1 MGNSYYVYMIASE
14 SKVIYTGVTNNLERR
29 IYEHK
34 KKLFEGFSKRY
45 NTYKLVWYEETDD
58 VGAAIA
64 FEKKIKGW
72 KRYKKVELIE
82 EKNPSWDD
90 LAKDWFD

>member
-1 MGNSYYVYMIASE
+1 MGFTYYVYILSSE
-14 SKVIYTGVTNNLERR
+14 SKVIYTGMTNNLERR

-34 KKLFEGFSKRY
+34 NKLIEGFSKRY

-72 KRYKKVELIE
+72 KRFKKVTMIE
-82 EKNPSWDD
+82 EENPGWDD
-90 LAKDWFD
+90 LAIDWF

>member
-1 MGNSYYVYMIASE
+1 MHGVTYYVYILSSE
-14 SKVIYTGVTNNLERR
+14 SKVIYTGMSNNLERR

-34 KKLFEGFSKRY
+34 TKLIEGFSKRY

-72 KRYKKVELIE
+72 KRFKKVTMIE
-82 EKNPSWDD
+82 EENPGWDD
-90 LAKDWFD
+90 LAKDWF

>member
-1 MGNSYYVYMIASE
+1 MGFTYYVYILSSE
-14 SKVIYTGVTNNLERR
+14 SKVIYTGMTNNLERR
-29 IYEHK
+29 IYEYK
-34 KKLFEGFSKRY
+34 NKLIEGFSKRY

-72 KRYKKVELIE
+72 KRFKKVTMIE
-82 EKNPSWDD
+82 EENPGWDD
-90 LAKDWFD
+90 LAGDWF

>member
-1 MGNSYYVYMIASE
+1 MGFTYYVYILSSE
-14 SKVIYTGVTNNLERR
+14 SKVIYTGMTNNLKRR

-34 KKLFEGFSKRY
+34 NKLIEGFSKRY

-72 KRYKKVELIE
+72 KRFKKVTMIE
-82 EKNPSWDD
+82 EANPG
-90 LAKDWFD
+90 

>member
-1 MGNSYYVYMIASE
+1 MGFTYYVYILSSE
-14 SKVIYTGVTNNLERR
+14 SKVIYTGMTNNLERR

-34 KKLFEGFSKRY
+34 NKLIEGFSKRY
-45 NTYKLVWYEETDD
+45 NTYKLVRYEETDD

-72 KRYKKVELIE
+72 KRFKKVTMIE
-82 EKNPSWDD
+82 EENPGWDD
-90 LAKDWFD
+90 LAKDWF

>member
-1 MGNSYYVYMIASE
+1 MGFTYYVYILSSE
-14 SKVIYTGVTNNLERR
+14 SKVIYTGMTNNLKRR

-34 KKLFEGFSKRY
+34 NKLIEGFSKRY

-64 FEKKIKGW
+64 FEKKIKAW
-72 KRYKKVELIE
+72 KRFKKVTMIE
-82 EKNPSWDD
+82 EANPG
-90 LAKDWFD
+90 

>member
-1 MGNSYYVYMIASE
+1 MGFTYYVYILSSE
-14 SKVIYTGVTNNLERR
+14 SKVIYTGMTNNLERR

-34 KKLFEGFSKRY
+34 NKLIEGFSKRY
-45 NTYKLVWYEETDD
+45 NMYKLVWYEETDD

-72 KRYKKVELIE
+72 KRFKKVTMIE
-82 EKNPSWDD
+82 EENPGWDD
-90 LAKDWFD
+90 LAKDWF

>member
-1 MGNSYYVYMIASE
+1 MGFTYYVYILSSE
-14 SKVIYTGVTNNLERR
+14 SKVIYTGMTNNLERR

-34 KKLFEGFSKRY
+34 NKLIEGFSKRY

-72 KRYKKVELIE
+72 KRFKKVTMIE
-82 EKNPSWDD
+82 EENPGWDD
-90 LAKDWFD
+90 LAKDWF

>member
-1 MGNSYYVYMIASE
+1 MGFTYYVYILSSE
-14 SKVIYTGVTNNLERR
+14 SKVIYTGMTNNLKRR
-29 IYEHK
+29 IFEHK
-34 KKLFEGFSKRY
+34 NKLIEGFSKRY

-72 KRYKKVELIE
+72 KRFKKVTMIE
-82 EKNPSWDD
+82 EENPGWDD
-90 LAKDWFD
+90 LAKDWF

>member
-1 MGNSYYVYMIASE
+1 MGFTYYVYILSSE
-14 SKVIYTGVTNNLERR
+14 SKVIYTGMSNNLERR

-34 KKLFEGFSKRY
+34 NKLIEGFSKRY

-72 KRYKKVELIE
+72 KRFKKVTMIE
-82 EKNPSWDD
+82 EENPGWDD
-90 LAKDWFD
+90 LAKDWF

>member
-1 MGNSYYVYMIASE
+1 MGFTYYVYILSSE
-14 SKVIYTGVTNNLERR
+14 SKVIYTGMTNNLEQR

-34 KKLFEGFSKRY
+34 NKLIEGFSKRY

-72 KRYKKVELIE
+72 KRFKKVTMIE
-82 EKNPSWDD
+82 EENPGWDD
-90 LAKDWFD
+90 LAEDWF

>member
-1 MGNSYYVYMIASE
+1 MGFTYYVYILSSE
-14 SKVIYTGVTNNLERR
+14 SKVIYTGMSNNLERR

-34 KKLFEGFSKRY
+34 NKLIEGFSKRY

-72 KRYKKVELIE
+72 KRFKKVTMIE
-82 EKNPSWDD
+82 EENPGWDD
-90 LAKDWFD
+90 LAIDWF

>member
-1 MGNSYYVYMIASE
+1 MGFTYYVYILSSE
-14 SKVIYTGVTNNLERR
+14 SKVIYTGMTNNLERR

-34 KKLFEGFSKRY
+34 NKLIEGFSKRY

-58 VGAAIA
+58 VGAAIT

-72 KRYKKVELIE
+72 KRFKKVTMIE
-82 EKNPSWDD
+82 EENPGQDA
-90 LAKDWFD
+90 LAKDWF

>member
-1 MGNSYYVYMIASE
+1 MGFTYYVYILSSE
-14 SKVIYTGVTNNLERR
+14 SKVIYTGMTNNLERR
-29 IYEHK
+29 FYEYK
-34 KKLFEGFSKRY
+34 NKLIEGFSNRY

-72 KRYKKVELIE
+72 KRFKKVTMIE
-82 EKNPSWDD
+82 EENPRWDD
-90 LAKDWFD
+90 LAKDWF

>member
-1 MGNSYYVYMIASE
+1 MGFTYYVYILSSE
-14 SKVIYTGVTNNLERR
+14 SKVIYTGMTNNLKRR
-29 IYEHK
+29 IFEHK
-34 KKLFEGFSKRY
+34 NKLIEGFSKRY

-72 KRYKKVELIE
+72 KRFKKVTMIE
-82 EKNPSWDD
+82 EENPGWDD
-90 LAKDWFD
+90 LAEDWF

>member
-1 MGNSYYVYMIASE
+1 MGFTYYVYILSSE
-14 SKVIYTGVTNNLERR
+14 SKVIYTGMTNNLERR

-34 KKLFEGFSKRY
+34 KKLIEGFSKLY

-72 KRYKKVELIE
+72 KRFKKVTMIE
-82 EKNPSWDD
+82 EENPGWDD
-90 LAKDWFD
+90 LAIDWF